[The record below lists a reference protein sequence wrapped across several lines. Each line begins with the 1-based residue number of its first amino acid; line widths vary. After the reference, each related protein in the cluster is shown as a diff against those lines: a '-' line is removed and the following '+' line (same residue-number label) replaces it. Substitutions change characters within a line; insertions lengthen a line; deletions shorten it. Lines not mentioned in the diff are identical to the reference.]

1 MNVRETPFHAG
12 LARSWNRGDGK
23 RTASECLLPVMLKDE
38 KDGCCSLSS
47 ARAGSRDKLSVLL
60 FSEAGLI
67 QIGQP
72 CSISNSAIGG
82 IFMAHCNSYAKEI
95 QMRICK

>member
-38 KDGCCSLSS
+38 KDGCCPLPS
-47 ARAGSRDKLSVLL
+47 ARAGSRDKLPILL
-60 FSEAGLI
+60 FLEAGLI
-67 QIGQP
+67 QIGQL
-72 CSISNSAIGG
+72 CGVSSSAIGG
-82 IFMAHCNSYAKEI
+82 IFMARYNGYAKEI
-95 QMRICK
+95 QMRI

>member
-1 MNVRETPFHAG
+1 MNVRGTPFHNRR
-12 LARSWNRGDGK
+12 ARSWNRRAGK
-23 RTASECLLPVMLKDE
+23 RTASECLLPVMLKDK
-38 KDGCCSLSS
+38 KDGCCSLPS
-47 ARAGSRDKLSVLL
+47 ARVGSRDKLSVLF

-67 QIGQP
+67 QIGQL
-72 CSISNSAIGG
+72 CDVSNSAIGG

>member
-38 KDGCCSLSS
+38 RMAAAHSHLLEQDRDTNSLYYYFW
-47 ARAGSRDKLSVLL
+47 KQV
-60 FSEAGLI
+60 
-67 QIGQP
+67 
-72 CSISNSAIGG
+72 
-82 IFMAHCNSYAKEI
+82 
-95 QMRICK
+95 